1 MNITESCNTST
12 ENETRVFFNMV
23 GHQLDDMIFGYR
35 PINAMIDRI
44 FVYIPFDDI
53 TGSQVV
59 METLR
64 TFKFDL
70 LFIWNYQ
77 VHLERPVL

>member
-1 MNITESCNTST
+1 MNITESCQTST
-12 ENETRVFFNMV
+12 ENETIDFFNMI
-23 GHQLDDMIFGYR
+23 GHQLDDMIFRYR

-44 FVYIPFDDI
+44 FVYVPFDVI

-64 TFKFDL
+64 TFTFDL
-70 LFIWNYQ
+70 LFI
-77 VHLERPVL
+77 